1 MYSHR
6 RHQLIGG
13 RSTLGG
19 LPRRRLLQGAGAL
32 GLAATLR
39 PTAVFAEC
47 DDEGERL
54 GPFGPWS
61 SPVNLGPV
69 VNSSFHERRCAIS
82 KDGLSLYITSDH
94 PGGVNGP
101 KTPHRNEIWV
111 SQRANIDAPWQAP
124 INLDA
129 FNTTPVINA
138 VGSGT
143 ANPNLSPDGHLLFFQ
158 SGRPGGYGDT
168 NSTDLYVSRRTN
180 KHDDFGW
187 QEPVNLGGLINT
199 SYDEYSPSYFEDEE
213 TGIIVLYLSSDRP
226 GGPVG
231 SLPGSPHIYVS
242 TLGDDGTFGPAV
254 LVPELSSQYTE
265 SGTAIRRDGL
275 EIFLSS
281 GRPGTGIPNSI
292 WVSTRD
298 TTLDAWS
305 TPVDLGSK
313 VNSPGHGN
321 VHPTISWD
329 GTALY
334 FCSNR
339 PGGFN
344 GPNDFEPGITGD
356 IYVTTRRKLREH
368 ERDEEESRHR
378 S

>member
-6 RHQLIGG
+6 RQSLIGPAG
-13 RSTLGG
+13 GLGG
-19 LPRRRLLQGAGAL
+19 LARRRLLQGAGAL
-32 GLAATLR
+32 GLAALLR
-39 PTAVFAEC
+39 PTAVFAESE
-47 DDEGERL
+47 DEDERL
-54 GPFGPWS
+54 GQFGPWS
-61 SPVNLGPV
+61 LPVNLGPV
-69 VNSSFHERRCAIS
+69 VSSPFHERRCAIS
-82 KDGLSLYITSDH
+82 KDGLSLYITSDR

-111 SQRANIDAPWQAP
+111 SQRASIDASWQAP
-124 INLDA
+124 VNLDA

-143 ANPNLSPDGHLLFFQ
+143 ANPNLSADGHLLFFQ
-158 SGRPGGYGDT
+158 SGRPGGYGA
-168 NSTDLYVSRRTN
+168 TDLYVSRRTN

-199 SYDEYSPSYFEDEE
+199 SYDEYSPTYFEDEE
-213 TGIIVLYLSSDRP
+213 TGIIVLYLSSNRP

-231 SLPGSPHIYVS
+231 SLPGSTHIYVS

-254 LVPELSSQYTE
+254 LVPELSSQYDE
-265 SGTAIRRDGL
+265 AGTAIRRDGL
-275 EIFLSS
+275 EMFVSS
-281 GRPGTGIPNSI
+281 QRPGTGIPNSI

-298 TTLDAWS
+298 STLDAWS

-321 VHPTISWD
+321 VHPTLSWD

-344 GPNDFEPGITGD
+344 APNNFEPGITGD

-368 ERDEEESRHR
+368 ERHDESNHR
-378 S
+378 RS